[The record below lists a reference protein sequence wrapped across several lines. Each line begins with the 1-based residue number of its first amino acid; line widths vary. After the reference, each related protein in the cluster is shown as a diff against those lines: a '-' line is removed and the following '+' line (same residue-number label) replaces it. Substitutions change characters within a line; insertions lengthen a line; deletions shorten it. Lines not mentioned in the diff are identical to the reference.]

1 MSWLDLS
8 RWQLEEPQVLWALL
22 LLPLLWLLRER
33 SPAGL
38 TPWRSFGAMV
48 VRALAL
54 VAVVVALA
62 RPYEEVDAPDR
73 SAVFVLDASSS
84 LRPERA
90 GAALEW
96 LSEAWEERG
105 EAPARIVVAGETAEV
120 FDDLKAA
127 MDFRDER
134 TALPE
139 QGTDLRSAL
148 ELGLASLPPARHR
161 EVVLLSDGS
170 ATRGRLSEALRVAS
184 ARDLQVHAVP
194 LGPSALRAAIERTTP
209 QQDRLLGDEVE
220 VEVALWANGPVTGSV
235 ALFTGGGQAV
245 DTQDVVFGPGAGR
258 TTLAWTPAAA
268 GLHEVRVVLTAEGD
282 AWQGDDMS
290 FARLR
295 VQPRPTAL
303 VVGTAGQAR
312 ALRKAVAGYRPELT
326 VEAVSDLP
334 QPPYDD
340 HSLVVLLDPELREL
354 GSTRI
359 RGLIDTVEQGGR
371 VLITGGGNG
380 LVTDEP
386 SVEPLAEILPVKFP
400 KTKKK
405 QRAPLAVV
413 YCLDSSDSMAGSA
426 KFELAAAALAQS
438 LYLLPEEAKVGVINF
453 SDFPSWVV
461 PLSRFEGA
469 DAIIDR
475 LSEVRV
481 RGGTSIYHALQ
492 AAYEDLKV
500 DDALAK
506 HVVLLSDGQS
516 TTTFARNGDVVTAM
530 LRRQITVSTIA
541 VSADSDRPEM
551 ERIAEAGGGRTY
563 FAERFNDLPQLFL
576 DEMMMVTRT
585 NKVEEEF
592 TVYPVVGHPFLDRV
606 AEDATWPPLAGY
618 VRGEQRPGSDLALA
632 TSDGHPV
639 LVAGPHGRGV
649 IALFTSDVGG
659 PWSQKWA
666 RWEHLAPLWEGVV
679 ESLLRRTPPERVGLE
694 TRVEGTRAQLVFD
707 ATDPLKNPRGDLVVE
722 AIVEPPDGPA
732 TVVELQA
739 VGPGRYGA
747 RIDLQTGGATLVRV
761 AATGTTQGWRGP
773 PAPGGEVLAS
783 LEPTPPDEVRAA
795 SFNPRALRQVSDATG
810 GMWDPSPQD
819 VFGREVAQKVTRV
832 AHHAELLWLAL
843 GLTLVDLAWRR
854 LRVPGR

>member
-8 RWQLEEPQVLWALL
+8 RWQLQEPQVLWALL

-54 VAVVVALA
+54 VAVIVALA
-62 RPYEEVDAPDR
+62 RPYEELETPDR
-73 SAVFVLDASSS
+73 SVVFVLDASAS

-90 GAALEW
+90 GAALDW

-105 EAPARIVVAGETAEV
+105 EAPARIVVAAQTAEV
-120 FDDLKAA
+120 FDDLDTARDH
-127 MDFRDER
+127 MDQVPG
-134 TALPE
+134 LPDM
-139 QGTDLRSAL
+139 GTDLRSAL

-194 LGPSALRAAIERTTP
+194 LGPSVLRAAIEGTRP
-209 QQDRLLGDEVE
+209 QQDRLLGDDVEVE
-220 VEVALWANGPVTGSV
+220 VELWANGPVTGSV
-235 ALFTGGGQAV
+235 ALFTGGGQAA
-245 DTQDVVFGPGAGR
+245 DTEQVAFGPGSGSA
-258 TTLAWTPAAA
+258 TLSFVPTSA
-268 GLHEVRVVLTAEGD
+268 GLHEVRVILAAEGD

-295 VQPRPTAL
+295 VQPHPTAL

-326 VEAVSDLP
+326 VEAVGELP
-334 QPPYDD
+334 PPPYDD
-340 HSLVVLLDPELREL
+340 HSLVVLLDPELRGL
-354 GSTRI
+354 GGARI
-359 RGLIDTVEQGGR
+359 RGLIDAVEAGGR
-371 VLITGGGNG
+371 VVISGGSNG
-380 LVTDEP
+380 LVTDDP
-386 SVEPLAEILPVKFP
+386 SVEALAEILPVKFP

-438 LYLLPEEAKVGVINF
+438 LYLLPEESKVGVVGF
-453 SDFPSWVV
+453 SDFPTWVV
-461 PLSRFEGA
+461 PLAKFEGA
-469 DAIIDR
+469 DPVIDR

-492 AAYEDLKV
+492 AAYEGLKN

-516 TTTFARNGDVVTAM
+516 ITTFTRNGDVVTAM

-563 FAERFNDLPQLFL
+563 FAARFNDLPQLFL

-592 TVYPVVGHPFLDRV
+592 TVYPVVGNPFLDRV
-606 AEDATWPPLAGY
+606 PEDAAWPPLAGY

-632 TSDGHPV
+632 TADGHPV
-639 LVAGPHGRGV
+639 LVAGPHGRGT

-659 PWSQKWA
+659 PWSEKWA
-666 RWEHLAPLWEGVV
+666 KWEHHAPLWEGVV

-694 TRVEGTRAQLVFD
+694 TYVEGTRAQLVFD

-722 AIVEPPDGPA
+722 AIVEPPAGPA
-732 TVVELQA
+732 TVLELPA
-739 VGPGRYGA
+739 VGPGRYGT
-747 RIDLQTGGATLVRV
+747 RIDLEPGGATLVRV

-795 SFNPRALRQVSDATG
+795 SFNPRALRQVADATG
-810 GMWDPSPQD
+810 GMWDPSPAD
-819 VFGREVAQKVTRV
+819 VFGREVPQKTVRED
-832 AHHAELLWLAL
+832 HHAELLWLAL
-843 GLTLVDLAWRR
+843 GLVLVDLGWRR

>member
-38 TPWRSFGAMV
+38 TPWRSFGAMMI
-48 VRALAL
+48 RALAL
-54 VAVVVALA
+54 VAVIVALA
-62 RPYEEVDAPDR
+62 RPYEALEAPDR

-90 GAALEW
+90 SQALDW
-96 LSEAWEERG
+96 LEEAWEARG
-105 EAPARIVVAGETAEV
+105 EAPARVVVAGETAEV
-120 FDDLKAA
+120 FDDLAEA
-127 MDFRDER
+127 RSHMDER
-134 TALPE
+134 PGLPDA
-139 QGTDLRSAL
+139 GTDLRSAL
-148 ELGLASLPPARHR
+148 ELGLASLPEARHR

-194 LGPSALRAAIERTTP
+194 LGPSAVRAAIQRTVP

-220 VEVALWANGPVTGSV
+220 VEVELWANAPVSGTV
-235 ALFTGGGQAV
+235 ALFVGGRQA
-245 DTQDVVFGPGAGR
+245 DTEPVSFGPGAGSA
-258 TTLAWTPAAA
+258 TLSWTPAAA
-268 GLHEVRVVLTAEGD
+268 GLHEVRLVLEAEGD

-295 VQPRPTAL
+295 VQPRPSAL

-312 ALRKAVAGYRPELT
+312 ALRKAVEGYQPELT
-326 VEAVSDLP
+326 VEATSELP
-334 QPPYDD
+334 PPPYDD
-340 HSLVVLLDPELREL
+340 HSLVVLLDPELRGL
-354 GSTRI
+354 GGTRI
-359 RGLIDTVEQGGR
+359 RGLVDTVEQGGR
-371 VLITGGGNG
+371 VLITGGENG
-380 LVTDEP
+380 LVTDDDSLE
-386 SVEPLAEILPVKFP
+386 ELAEILPVKFP

-438 LYLLPEEAKVGVINF
+438 LYLLPEEAKVGVISF
-453 SDFPSWVV
+453 SDFPTWVV
-461 PLSRFEGA
+461 PLQKFDGA
-469 DAIIDR
+469 DPIIDQ

-481 RGGTSIYHALQ
+481 RGGTSIYHSLQ

-563 FAERFNDLPQLFL
+563 YAERFNDLPQLFL

-592 TVYPVVGHPFLDRV
+592 TVYPVQGHAFLDRV
-606 AEDATWPPLAGY
+606 PEDVAWPSLTGY

-632 TSDGHPV
+632 TADGHPV
-639 LVAGPHGRGV
+639 LVSGRHGRGM
-649 IALFTSDVGG
+649 ITLYTSDVGG
-659 PWSQKWA
+659 PWSEKWA
-666 RWEHLAPLWEGVV
+666 KWEHHAPLWEGVV
-679 ESLLRRTPPERVGLE
+679 EALLRRTPPERLGLE
-694 TRVEGTRAQLVFD
+694 THVEGTRAQLVFD
-707 ATDPLKNPRGDLVVE
+707 ATDPLKNPRGDLLVE
-722 AIVEPPDGPA
+722 AIIEPPTAPA
-732 TVVELQA
+732 TVVELPA

-747 RIDLQTGGATLVRV
+747 RIDLEIGGATLVRV

-773 PAPGGEVLAS
+773 PAPGGELLAS

-795 SFNPRALRQVSDATG
+795 SFNPLALRQVADATG

-819 VFGREVAQKVTRV
+819 VFGREVPQKTVV
-832 AHHAELLWLAL
+832 EEHHAELLWLAL
-843 GLTLVDLAWRR
+843 ALMLLDLGWRR

>member
-8 RWQLEEPQVLWALL
+8 RWQLEEPLVLWALL
-22 LLPLLWLLRER
+22 LLPLLWLARER

-48 VRALAL
+48 IRALAV
-54 VAVVVALA
+54 VAVIVALA
-62 RPYEEVDAPDR
+62 RPYQEVEAPDR
-73 SAVFVLDASSS
+73 SAVFVLDGSAS
-84 LRPERA
+84 LRPER
-90 GAALEW
+90 GEAALGW
-96 LSEAWEERG
+96 LEAAWDQRG
-105 EAPARIVVAGETAEV
+105 EAPARIVVAAQEAEV
-120 FDDLKAA
+120 FDDLEAA
-127 MDFRDER
+127 RAFLDDRPG
-134 TALPE
+134 LPD

-161 EVVLLSDGS
+161 EVVLLSDGQ

-194 LGPSALRAAIERTTP
+194 LGPPAVRASIERTVP
-209 QQDRLLGDEVE
+209 QQDRLLGDEVAVE
-220 VEVALWANGPVTGSV
+220 VELWANAPVAGEV
-235 ALFTGGGQAV
+235 ILFRGADRV
-245 DTQDVVFGPGAGR
+245 DTEPVSFGPGPGAA
-258 TTLAWTPAAA
+258 TLAWTPASA
-268 GLHEVRVVLTAEGD
+268 GLHEVRVSLVAGAD
-282 AWQGDDMS
+282 GWQGDDTS

-303 VVGTAGQAR
+303 VVGTSGQAR
-312 ALRKAVAGYRPELT
+312 ALRKAVEGFRPELT
-326 VEAVSDLP
+326 VEATSDLP
-334 QPPYDD
+334 PPPYED
-340 HSLVVLLDPELREL
+340 HSLVVLLDPELRGL
-354 GSTRI
+354 GSARI
-359 RGLIDTVEQGGR
+359 RGLVDATKAGGR
-371 VLITGGGNG
+371 VVITGGSNG
-380 LVTDEP
+380 LVVDDP
-386 SVEPLAEILPVKFP
+386 VVEPLAEVLPVKFP

-405 QRAPLAVV
+405 QRAPLSVV

-438 LYLLPEEAKVGVINF
+438 LYLLPEESKVGVVNF

-461 PLSRFEGA
+461 PLERFGGA
-469 DAIIDR
+469 DPIIDR

-492 AAYEDLKV
+492 AAYEGLKH

-541 VSADSDRPEM
+541 VSKDSDRPEM

-563 FAERFNDLPQLFL
+563 YAEKWGDLPQLFL

-592 TVYPVVGHPFLDRV
+592 TVYPVQGHAFLDRV
-606 AEDATWPPLAGY
+606 PEDVGWPPLAGY

-639 LVAGPHGRGV
+639 LVSGRYGRGV
-649 IALFTSDVGG
+649 ITLFTSDVGG
-659 PWSQKWA
+659 PWSEQWA
-666 RWEHLAPLWEGVV
+666 SWEHHAPLWEGVV
-679 ESLLRRTPPERVGLE
+679 EALLQPSPPERLGLE
-694 TRVEGTRAQLVFD
+694 TRVEGTRAQVVFD
-707 ATDPLKNPRGDLVVE
+707 AVDPLMNPRGDLVVE
-722 AIVEPPDGPA
+722 AIVEPPSGPA
-732 TVVELQA
+732 FVVELPA

-747 RIDLQTGGATLVRV
+747 GIDLERGGATLVRV
-761 AATGTTQGWRGP
+761 AATGTSQGWRGP
-773 PAPGGEVLAS
+773 PPPGGELLAS
-783 LEPTPPDEVRAA
+783 LEATPPDEVRAA
-795 SFNPRALRQVSDATG
+795 TFNPRALRRVADATG
-810 GMWDPSPQD
+810 GMWDPAPED
-819 VFGREVAQKVTRV
+819 VFGREVPQKKVV
-832 AHHAELLWLAL
+832 EHHHAELLWLAL
-843 GLTLVDLAWRR
+843 ALMLIDLGWRR